1 MWVKIR
7 HVDLLRPVFL
17 VKNPIQRDFKRFIYS
32 ERKRERSGKRS
43 DRTER
48 KKKEEGRSENE
59 WLTMSE
65 RASEH
70 TVLGGAQ
77 GTRLGKRRTQRW
89 EAPAG
94 NHGAQIVPWVSH
106 GRLQI
111 VCRGMKEFWRRGM
124 DSGHKGK
131 GQDGP
136 REMSETAT
144 KG

>member
-48 KKKEEGRSENE
+48 KNKEEGRSENE

-65 RASEH
+65 
-70 TVLGGAQ
+70 
-77 GTRLGKRRTQRW
+77 
-89 EAPAG
+89 
-94 NHGAQIVPWVSH
+94 
-106 GRLQI
+106 
-111 VCRGMKEFWRRGM
+111 
-124 DSGHKGK
+124 
-131 GQDGP
+131 
-136 REMSETAT
+136 
-144 KG
+144 